1 MGEKYSTSEA
11 TGPCMPRKVDACLN
25 VHGAR
30 DVFVES
36 LIQGVEKPRV
46 RELTVL
52 ERESARVVLEELH
65 CCGEG
70 VELAE
75 KRLPWPVPL

>member
-1 MGEKYSTSEA
+1 
-11 TGPCMPRKVDACLN
+11 MPRKVDACLN
-25 VHGAR
+25 AHGAR

-36 LIQGVEKPRV
+36 LIQGVEKLRV

-52 ERESARVVLEELH
+52 ERESARVVLKELR

-75 KRLPWPVPL
+75 ECHPWPVPL